1 MRNQIAVGIDIG
13 SSQIKVAAME
23 FIDGSKPRILGYGSA
38 PSQGLKRGEIMDQ
51 KELVA
56 SFKNCLQKCQDSLG
70 FPVEEAYLAVDG
82 ENLKS
87 FRTKGAVVVSR
98 ADGEITEYDIERVI
112 EAAKGNLGQ
121 LMNREI
127 IHAVTVS
134 FKIDDNFQT
143 QNPIGLKAMRLEADI
158 LFITTLGRNLKN
170 LIKALEINKV
180 AVLKII
186 SSPFASS
193 RLLLSKSQK
202 EVGALLL
209 DIGGTTMALSVF
221 EEGVP
226 ISMEILPIGSDHISH
241 DIAIGFQIPPEEA
254 ESLKINILSK
264 NLAREEKRKLDEIIE
279 ARFSD
284 IFELVDRH
292 LRKIGR
298 HGLLP
303 SGVILT
309 GGGANMPGLCEYAK
323 KFLKLPASIH
333 SPKEEYDSGDELL
346 YLPQWSSAIG
356 LCFWAMDDL
365 KEGKRFGFS
374 PRPSFL
380 LKWLRTLLP

>member
-1 MRNQIAVGIDIG
+1 MRNKTAVGIDIG
-13 SSQIKVAAME
+13 SSQIKVVAME
-23 FIDGSKPRILGYGSA
+23 LANGSKPKILGYGSA
-38 PSQGLKRGEIMDQ
+38 LSQGLKRGEIMDQ
-51 KELVA
+51 RELAA
-56 SFKNCLQKCQDSLG
+56 SLKNCLQKCQDSSG

-87 FRTKGAVVVSR
+87 FRAKGVAIVSR
-98 ADGEITEYDIERVI
+98 ADGEITEYDIERAI
-112 EAAKGNLGQ
+112 ETAKGNLGQ

-127 IHAVTVS
+127 IHAIAVS

-143 QNPIGLKAMRLEADI
+143 QNPIGLKAMRLD
-158 LFITTLGRNLKN
+158 
-170 LIKALEINKV
+170 V
-180 AVLKII
+180 
-186 SSPFASS
+186 
-193 RLLLSKSQK
+193 
-202 EVGALLL
+202 
-209 DIGGTTMALSVF
+209 GGTTMALSVF

-241 DIAIGFQIPPEEA
+241 DLAIGFQISLEEA
-254 ESLKINILSK
+254 ENLKTNILNK
-264 NLAREEKRKLDEIIE
+264 NWGREEKRKLDEIIE

-309 GGGANMPGLCEYAK
+309 GGGANMPGLSEYAK
-323 KFLKLPASIH
+323 KFLKLPSNIYL
-333 SPKEEYDSGDELL
+333 PREEYDSSDESL

-365 KEGKRFGFS
+365 REGKRFAFS
-374 PRPSFL
+374 PRPSFV

>member
-1 MRNQIAVGIDIG
+1 MRNQTAVGIDIG
-13 SSQIKVAAME
+13 SSKIKAVAME
-23 FIDGSKPRILGYGSA
+23 LANGSKPRILGYGAA

-51 KELVA
+51 RELAA
-56 SFKNCLQKCQDSLG
+56 SFKNCLQKCQDSSG
-70 FPVEEAYLAVDG
+70 FPIEEAYLAVDG

-87 FRTKGAVVVSR
+87 FRTKGVAIVSR
-98 ADGEITEYDIERVI
+98 ADGEITEYDIERAI
-112 EAAKGNLGQ
+112 ETAKGNLGQ

-127 IHAVTVS
+127 IHAIAVS

-143 QNPIGLKAMRLEADI
+143 QNPIGLKGMRLEADI
-158 LFITTLGRNLKN
+158 LFVTTLGRNLKS
-170 LIKALEINKV
+170 LIKALETNKV

-186 SSPFASS
+186 SSPLASS
-193 RLLLSKSQK
+193 RLLLSKTQK

-221 EEGVP
+221 EEGAP

-241 DIAIGFQIPPEEA
+241 DIAIGFQISLEEA
-254 ESLKINILSK
+254 ESLKTNILNK
-264 NLAREEKRKLDEIIE
+264 NLAREEKRKFDEIIE

-303 SGVILT
+303 SGVVLT

-323 KFLKLPASIH
+323 KFLKLPANIYL
-333 SPKEEYDSGDELL
+333 PKEEYDSNDEFL

-365 KEGKRFGFS
+365 KEGRRFGFS

>member
-1 MRNQIAVGIDIG
+1 MVVGIDIG
-13 SSQIKVAAME
+13 SSKIKAVAME
-23 FIDGSKPRILGYGSA
+23 LANGSKPRILGYGVA

-51 KELVA
+51 RELAA
-56 SFKNCLQKCQDSLG
+56 SLKNCLQKCQDSSDL
-70 FPVEEAYLAVDG
+70 PIEEAYLAVDG

-87 FRTKGAVVVSR
+87 FRTKGVAIVSR
-98 ADGEITEYDIERVI
+98 ADGEITEYDIERAI

-127 IHAVTVS
+127 IHAIAVF

-143 QNPIGLKAMRLEADI
+143 QNPIGLKGMRLEADI
-158 LFITTLGRNLKN
+158 LFVTTLGRNLKS

-186 SSPFASS
+186 SSPLASG
-193 RLLLSKSQK
+193 RLLLSKTQK

-221 EEGVP
+221 EEGAP

-241 DIAIGFQIPPEEA
+241 DIAIGFQISLEEA
-254 ESLKINILSK
+254 ENLKTNILSK
-264 NLAREEKRKLDEIIE
+264 NLAREEKRKFDEIIE

-303 SGVILT
+303 SGVVLT

-323 KFLKLPASIH
+323 KFLKLPANIYL
-333 SPKEEYDSGDELL
+333 PKEEYDSGDELL

-365 KEGKRFGFS
+365 KEGKGFGFS

-380 LKWLRTLLP
+380 LKWFRTLLP